1 MCDIIRQQDEE
12 YARALA
18 EDQRREEMEQKN
30 VGRDVDEK
38 STEASSDSDE
48 EEETNDTNLSPRA
61 LREKRLL
68 FFSKCT
74 AFTKKGNKCKR
85 KATEN
90 GMCAMHSKKLKAIT
104 AVEEG
109 KM

>member
-18 EDQRREEMEQKN
+18 EDQRREEMVHKN
-30 VGRDVDEK
+30 VCQDVDEK
-38 STEASSDSDE
+38 SSEDSSDSDE
-48 EEETNDTNLSPRA
+48 EETNYTNLSPRT
-61 LREKRLL
+61 LREKRIL

-90 GMCAMHSKKLKAIT
+90 GMCAMHAKKLKAII

-109 KM
+109 KT